1 MTTYHIGYMLNL
13 LLGCVRLESGR
24 CPFLDGL
31 EELPVMDQAKVLAW
45 AKRLAVHE
53 ELRRPPYAKHL
64 DDGIF
69 ELRLS
74 PRAGEHRSFF
84 FYCRGNRLIFTH
96 GYIKKTDK
104 TSPGEISRAKRL
116 RDYYENSEP
125 PPHFGIE

>member
-1 MTTYHIGYMLNL
+1 MNL
-13 LLGCVRLESGR
+13 LPGCVRLENGR

-31 EELPVMDQAKVLAW
+31 EELPATDQAKVLAW
-45 AKRLAVHE
+45 ARRLAAHE

-74 PRAGEHRSFF
+74 LRAGEHRSFF

-96 GYIKKTDK
+96 GYLKKTDR
-104 TSPGEISRAKRL
+104 TSPVEIMRAKRM
-116 RDYYENSEP
+116 RDYYENCEP
-125 PPHFGIE
+125 PPHIGIE

>member
-1 MTTYHIGYMLNL
+1 MNL
-13 LLGCVRLESGR
+13 SVGCVRLETGR

-31 EELPVMDQAKVLAW
+31 EELPVRDQAKILAW

-74 PRAGEHRSFF
+74 LRAGEHRSFF

-104 TSPGEISRAKRL
+104 TSPGEIDRAKRL
-116 RDYYENSEP
+116 RDYYENCKP